1 MQEKIRGIVLRT
13 VKYGDNGLIVD
24 MFTLQYG
31 RRSFATKVAKGRR
44 TASNASLWNPLA
56 MVEFDADIRPN
67 GKLPAPKDVRL
78 YHNNLRT
85 LLSPVKSTLTLFLA
99 EFLTHALKSETE
111 NDALYSYL
119 EVSLQWLNNAEKD
132 YTNFHL
138 VFLMRLTR
146 FLGIYPNLDSAS
158 PLDFFDME
166 SGCYCKARP
175 YHPNYLNSAD
185 AIRIPMLFRMNYD
198 TMHLF
203 RMSRTERWSILT
215 TLNTYYRLHIPGFPE
230 LKSLDVLHEVFSN

>member
-24 MFTLQYG
+24 MFTEQYG
-31 RRSFATKVAKGRR
+31 RRSFATKVTKGRR
-44 TASNASLWNPLA
+44 TPSGAAVWNPLA

-78 YHNNLRT
+78 YHNNLHT

-146 FLGIYPNLDSAS
+146 FLGIFPNLDSAS

>member
-13 VKYGDNGLIVD
+13 VKYGDTGLIVD

-31 RRSFATKVAKGRR
+31 RRSFATKVTKGRR

-67 GKLPAPKDVRL
+67 GKLPAPKEARL
-78 YHNNLRT
+78 YYNNMRT
-85 LLSPVKSTLTLFLA
+85 LTNPVKSALALFLS
-99 EFLTHALKSETE
+99 EFLCSALKSETE
-111 NDALYSYL
+111 NTALYSYM
-119 EVSLQWLNNAEKD
+119 EMSLQLFDSTEKD
-132 YTNFHL
+132 FANFHL

-158 PLDFFDME
+158 PLDFFNME
-166 SGCYCKARP
+166 SGCFCKARP
-175 YHPNYLNSAD
+175 YHPNYLNPDD
-185 AIRIPMLFRMNYD
+185 ARRIPQLFRMNYD

-203 RMSRTERWSILT
+203 RMSRTDRWNILGI
-215 TLNTYYRLHIPGFPE
+215 LNSYYSLHIPGFPE
-230 LKSLDVLHEVFSN
+230 LKSLDILHEVFD

>member
-67 GKLPAPKDVRL
+67 GKLPVPKDVRL
-78 YHNNLRT
+78 YHNNLHT
-85 LLSPVKSTLTLFLA
+85 LLSPVKSTLALFLA

-146 FLGIYPNLDSAS
+146 FLGIFPNLDSAS